1 MNKID
6 YNFKNLVNEIRSKNL
21 EDIYMHI
28 LTNYLKKDSKIRLSI
43 EAFLDK
49 FKYWG
54 NLNSENNDY
63 EELHLRAET
72 IKNHLSDYEWLYKS
86 LNDYRSKQILYAI
99 LDYWYN
105 SNFENLDKSYEKNY
119 HQYFDLDIIR
129 CDENE
134 IFVDIGAYNGD
145 TILNYINN
153 YKDYKK
159 VYAYEITKE
168 NIEKM
173 ESNLK
178 EYKNIYIV
186 NKAISD
192 EKKTSFLMPNIVNSS
207 ANKAGE
213 KGDILIENTTLDDD
227 IKEKITFIKMDI
239 EGDEFKA
246 IKGAQNHIKND
257 TPKLAIAVY
266 HNHADLWKIPKTIHE
281 INSNYKYYLRYF
293 GNKYYPTEIILIAI
307 PK

>member
-54 NLNSENNDY
+54 NLNSENNDF

-72 IKNHLSDYEWLYKS
+72 IKNHIQDYEWLYKS
-86 LNDYRSKQILYAI
+86 LSDYRSKQILYGV

-134 IFVDIGAYNGD
+134 IFVDIGAYIGD
-145 TILNYINN
+145 TILNFIDN
-153 YKDYKK
+153 YKSYKK